1 MTRVHAHYCTD
12 CTAWIGNETSSDGQ
26 FRRYAHMGR
35 ALNILFS
42 MSNSKT
48 ELVGMHLQVRN
59 MEFYIKLLNSCG
71 LQGKFVLSAQLA
83 ES

>member
-1 MTRVHAHYCTD
+1 
-12 CTAWIGNETSSDGQ
+12 
-26 FRRYAHMGR
+26 MGR

-59 MEFYIKLLNSCG
+59 MEF
-71 LQGKFVLSAQLA
+71 
-83 ES
+83 